1 MVVCKSET
9 VLRGTV
15 CTIARL
21 VLFFSPPQPVKHRV
35 SARAIS
41 KTAVNFFMISTSLSK
56 NILIYNTKVP
66 LFGSIP
72 AAPLHSLLLEI
83 HFLQQFTLLLFA
95 LKFHEA
101 KEIASCNPCDDTITL
116 KGKSPIAI
124 FYSYIPFIYISYIS
138 VGDLMTARIKSRITQ
153 DR

>member
-1 MVVCKSET
+1 M
-9 VLRGTV
+9 
-15 CTIARL
+15 
-21 VLFFSPPQPVKHRV
+21 
-35 SARAIS
+35 
-41 KTAVNFFMISTSLSK
+41 
-56 NILIYNTKVP
+56 ILIYYTKVP

-83 HFLQQFTLLLFA
+83 HFLQQYLLCRFFV
-95 LKFHEA
+95 LKFHDA
-101 KEIASCNPCDDTITL
+101 KEIVSCNPYADTITP

-138 VGDLMTARIKSRITQ
+138 VGALLTARIKSRISQ